1 MAKLPALASGLDLVQ
16 SGKQGKGLPYGKHP
30 NITVSVFD
38 RAAYIYDAGKP
49 LASVRVGA
57 NGNGIGAAV
66 LRDGLAIT
74 TQSVPYVN
82 AFVEGTGQFVVKNWR
97 APKERPEYMLRT
109 VKGVTVPSAPMTIT
123 TASKSSPK
131 GKRTAKPVA
140 VTAAPVSVETGPV
153 ITVANSPASAA
164 TSALRGIP
172 GVEFPA
178 RTKVKGAGTRG
189 WTLMGRTVIP
199 TTDYEAL
206 LGEWQV
212 ANDPTDTDVAAVLIT
227 GPAGTAKTMAVKDFA
242 GTLGVPYLKVDG
254 GTIRTADDWSGAY
267 RQDAQTKVWAHRWSP
282 FAQVLKAEEPCIIH
296 IDELTRAESPMALN
310 ALLGFMDETGTLNV
324 PDANAVLRMPKGILI
339 IASANIGPEFV
350 GTLPIDGAVRQRFPL
365 GMQLNYPPAAIE
377 AKLMTDRYGL
387 DLGIA
392 QGLVRL
398 AAMQRKDRDNAQM
411 YPSGSIISTRIL
423 LYIAKRIAKGNRKPR
438 EVIAS
443 VLAGQ
448 FEPWEMQNTLSVVI
462 DSQFP
467 KNGTLPTA
475 TAQPGD
481 DTTIIADRHY
491 FVAGAFG
498 SGVHCEYLFPGTGT
512 NCGKDEPNPIHIS
525 R

>member
-16 SGKQGKGLPYGKHP
+16 SGRQGKGLPYGKHP

-49 LASVRVGA
+49 LASVRLQPDGT
-57 NGNGIGAAV
+57 GITV
-66 LRDGLAIT
+66 LRDGFAIT

-109 VKGVTVPSAPMTIT
+109 VKAIPVPTAPITVVA
-123 TASKSSPK
+123 TASGSTAKP
-131 GKRTAKPVA
+131 KRTAKPVA
-140 VTAAPVSVETGPV
+140 ATATVSAETGGPV
-153 ITVANSPASAA
+153 ITVADSPASAA
-164 TSALRGIP
+164 TSALRGVP
-172 GVEFPA
+172 GVEFPK

-189 WTLMGRTVIP
+189 WTLMGRTVLP
-199 TTDYEAL
+199 TSDYEAL
-206 LGEWQV
+206 LGEWNV
-212 ANDPTDTDVAAVLIT
+212 ANDRSDSDVAAVLIT

-267 RQDAQTKVWAHRWSP
+267 RQDAQTKVWAHRWSS
-282 FAQVLKAEEPCIIH
+282 FAQVLKAGEPCIIH

-310 ALLGFMDETGTLNV
+310 ALLGLLDETGTLGV
-324 PDANAVLRMPKGILI
+324 PDANTVLTMPKGILI
-339 IASANIGPEFV
+339 VASANIGPEFV

-365 GMQLNYPPAAIE
+365 GMQMNYPPAAVE
-377 AKLMTDRYGL
+377 TKLLTDRYGL
-387 DLGIA
+387 DEGIA

-423 LYIAKRIAKGNRKPR
+423 LYIAKRIAIGNRKPR

-467 KNGTLPTA
+467 KSGVLPTA
-475 TAQPGD
+475 AAAPGD

-491 FVAGAFG
+491 FVTGAFG
-498 SGVHCEYLFPGTGT
+498 TAACEYIFPGHGT
-512 NCGKDEPNPIHIS
+512 ACTKPETDPIHIS